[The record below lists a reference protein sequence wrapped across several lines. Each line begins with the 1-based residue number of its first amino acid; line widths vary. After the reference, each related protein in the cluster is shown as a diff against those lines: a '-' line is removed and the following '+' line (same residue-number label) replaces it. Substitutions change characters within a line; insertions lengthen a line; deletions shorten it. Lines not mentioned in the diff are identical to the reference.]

1 MNYKYYRMEDEEEYK
16 ATMCP
21 ICDERQKDT
30 GENEC
35 KFCYR
40 IGKTVSSF
48 INTST
53 PLHKVLD
60 IMEYKTYEQR

>member
-1 MNYKYYRMEDEEEYK
+1 MYYQMEHEEEYK

-21 ICDERQKDT
+21 ICDTHKKDV

-40 IGKTVSSF
+40 KGKTASSF

-60 IMEYKTYEQR
+60 IMETQYGIK

>member
-1 MNYKYYRMEDEEEYK
+1 MYGLTINDQEEYE

-40 IGKTVSSF
+40 IGKFAGFTNMPNNYQKSISMQLLREND
-48 INTST
+48 NTI
-53 PLHKVLD
+53 K
-60 IMEYKTYEQR
+60 

>member
-1 MNYKYYRMEDEEEYK
+1 MYGLTINDQEEYE

-21 ICDERQKDT
+21 ICDEHRKDV

-40 IGKTVSSF
+40 KGKFAGF
-48 INTST
+48 INMPTNQSKSISMQLLRENDST
-53 PLHKVLD
+53 LK
-60 IMEYKTYEQR
+60 

>member
-1 MNYKYYRMEDEEEYK
+1 MYGLTINDQEEYE

-21 ICDERQKDT
+21 ICDEHRKDI

-40 IGKTVSSF
+40 KGKTASSF

-60 IMEYKTYEQR
+60 IMETQYGTK